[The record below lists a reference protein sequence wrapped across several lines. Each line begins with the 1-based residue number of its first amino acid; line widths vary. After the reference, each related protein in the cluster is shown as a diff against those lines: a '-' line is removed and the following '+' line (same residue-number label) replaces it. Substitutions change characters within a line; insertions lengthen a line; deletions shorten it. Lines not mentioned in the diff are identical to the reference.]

1 MRIHIQNHPSQ
12 PAVFTV
18 TEAHW
23 AEALARAGVAPG
35 RHRVS
40 FGAGRPAEDFPPAAA
55 EVEILIAGPGAI
67 KQMLP
72 MLQPAAAPALR
83 LIFSVAAGVDML
95 PPEQMPP
102 VPYANNRG
110 AHAEKA
116 GEFAAMALLMLANG
130 MPGCIA
136 DQHQRI
142 WGQRFTRGLRGRRL
156 TVLGLGSM
164 GQAAAEQAQH
174 FGMRVTGLRTRP
186 APHPACERV
195 LHTDALESVLPESE
209 FLLIATP
216 LTPATLRI
224 LDRRRI
230 ALLPPGA
237 FVINIGRGPLIDQPA
252 LCDAL
257 DAGQLGGA
265 VLDVF
270 DPEPVPAEDRVWTT
284 RNMVMTPHV
293 SVDDAE
299 SYIPRSLDI
308 FFANLAALERG
319 APLVTPV
326 DFSRGY

>member
-1 MRIHIQNHPSQ
+1 MRIHIQNHPKQ
-12 PAVFTV
+12 PAIFNITPGQWV
-18 TEAHW
+18 
-23 AEALARAGVAPG
+23 EALARAGQADAG
-35 RHRVS
+35 HRVS
-40 FGAGRPAEDFPPAAA
+40 FAETDAGFDAAA
-55 EVEILIAGPGAI
+55 PEIEILIAGPGTV
-67 KQMLP
+67 KHLLP
-72 MLQPAAAPALR
+72 KLQPKAAPALR

-95 PPEQMPP
+95 PADAMPP
-102 VPYANNRG
+102 VPYVNNRG

-116 GEFAAMALLMLANG
+116 GEFIAMALLMLANG

-136 DQHQRI
+136 DQHNRV
-142 WGQRFTRGLRGRRL
+142 WGQRFTRGLRGRSL
-156 TVLGLGSM
+156 TILGLGSM
-164 GQAAAEQAQH
+164 GQAGAEQAKH

-186 APHPACERV
+186 EPHPACERV
-195 LHTDALESVLPESE
+195 LGTDQLDTVLPETE

-216 LTPATLRI
+216 LTPATHRI

-230 ALLPPGA
+230 ALLPEGA
-237 FVINIGRGPLIDQPA
+237 AVINIGRGPLVEQEA

-257 DAGQLGGA
+257 DAGHLSGA

-308 FFANLAALERG
+308 FFANLAAFERG

-326 DFSRGY
+326 DFSKGY